1 MIVVRLDISPLLALK
16 AKLKPEAAKIV
27 AKAAYKA
34 EGYAK
39 AFAPVDTGALKN
51 SIKAEESRGGGAGGN
66 MLFTS
71 QRFSTGGSQLVSY
84 SLGKGSR
91 SGFFGGGSSSV
102 LWVIHDG
109 PGRDGRLYGIYQ
121 EMGTYKMAAHP
132 FFIPAIEKVEGE
144 LMDMFMGL
152 FK

>member
-16 AKLKPEAAKIV
+16 ARIKPEAAKIV

-51 SIKAEESRGGGAGGN
+51 SISTHQN
-66 MLFTS
+66 NPMLWRI
-71 QRFSTGGSQLVSY
+71 Q
-84 SLGKGSR
+84 
-91 SGFFGGGSSSV
+91 
-102 LWVIHDG
+102 DG
-109 PGRDGRLYGIYQ
+109 PARDGRLYGIYQ
-121 EMGTYKMAAHP
+121 EMGTYKMSAHP